1 MGLPYLEK
9 AQALYN
15 KCLNEEHS
23 ENKVEY
29 DLPSVLAQEK
39 GKLEKNHTLT
49 LFYMA

>member
-15 KCLNEEHS
+15 KYMKEEKA
-23 ENKVEY
+23 EKKTYY
-29 DLPSVLAQEK
+29 DLPSVLTQDK